1 MVTLALHLIG
11 VMDFQGRHGC
21 SGGHLGPCSDGAW
34 IGASLGTRVGL
45 ARGAG
50 AGNNC
55 TILSG
60 KVARELLYPSLPS
73 VLLNLLSWSGG
84 KLQASLREKGVAFQ
98 ATVISDVSRLH
109 RRTACLLHA
118 RTLAQRCLNQ
128 AHIQSGAKAY
138 PLNIYCELKLFIL
151 HC

>member
-1 MVTLALHLIG
+1 MGALEDTLAPAQMVPAL
-11 VMDFQGRHGC
+11 
-21 SGGHLGPCSDGAW
+21 
-34 IGASLGTRVGL
+34 GASLGTRVRL
-45 ARGAG
+45 ARGAC

-60 KVARELLYPSLPS
+60 KVAQELLYPSLPS
-73 VLLNLLSWSGG
+73 ALPNLLSWSGG

-98 ATVISDVSRLH
+98 ATVISDVSQL
-109 RRTACLLHA
+109 ASPENCLSA
-118 RTLAQRCLNQ
+118 TCTLTQRCLNQ
-128 AHIQSGAKAY
+128 PHIQSGAKAY